1 MDDRLQQRIAQLEAE
16 NSRLKRLLDADGA
29 SGGPRRRMRETVSLL
44 RVVIQRSAD
53 RATDAANYGA
63 HLVDRLD
70 ALARAQA
77 AADEEGRIG
86 LHALIAD
93 QLLRYRLG
101 EGERISLSGP
111 AIDLC
116 PHAGQI
122 FALAIHELAVN
133 AIEHGEL
140 AGAGTL
146 AVTWDVVRRGA
157 LHARLGRG
165 RWLGCR
171 VAGEVRLRDRHA
183 HAHAGHGFRSE
194 DAAGLAGRWSLLP
207 CRLRLVGPDRRAPGP
222 VTPALSGGGREAS
235 AGEMVRCVHR
245 GTGVRGLGLPGY
257 SPGCGAATFRE
268 VLPHVLHRW
277 PSPIPRAR
285 RQA

>member
-1 MDDRLQQRIAQLEAE
+1 MDDRLQQRIARLEAE

-29 SGGPRRRMRETVSLL
+29 SGGPRQRMRETVSLL

-53 RATDAANYGA
+53 RATDVANYGA

-77 AADEEGRIG
+77 AADDEGRIG

-140 AGAGTL
+140 AEAGTL
-146 AVTWDVVRRGA
+146 AVTWDVG
-157 LHARLGRG
+157 
-165 RWLGCR
+165 
-171 VAGEVRLRDRHA
+171 
-183 HAHAGHGFRSE
+183 
-194 DAAGLAGRWSLLP
+194 AAGLFTLDW
-207 CRLRLVGPDRRAPGP
+207 VE
-222 VTPALSGGGREAS
+222 GGGS
-235 AGEMVRCVHR
+235 
-245 GTGVRGLGLPGY
+245 
-257 SPGCGAATFRE
+257 GAALPARSGFGTDMLMHMLGTAFGAKTRLDWHADGLSCHVAFAWSDRIGALA
-268 VLPHVLHRW
+268 VL
-277 PSPIPRAR
+277 
-285 RQA
+285 